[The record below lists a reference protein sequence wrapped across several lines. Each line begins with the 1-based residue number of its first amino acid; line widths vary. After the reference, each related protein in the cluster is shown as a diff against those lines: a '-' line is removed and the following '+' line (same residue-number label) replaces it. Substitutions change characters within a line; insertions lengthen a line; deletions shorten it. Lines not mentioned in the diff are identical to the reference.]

1 MDSTARDRQR
11 GPRFRSLVDTW
22 FVRFSIRKLAVM
34 LPTDRVVWEEYEN
47 VKDTCV
53 FVQVYAG
60 VPGNEWFILPCDK
73 RDASTASCTAG
84 RVG

>member
-1 MDSTARDRQR
+1 
-11 GPRFRSLVDTW
+11 
-22 FVRFSIRKLAVM
+22 M